1 MVLHWLPGTVA
12 DIRVETP
19 TSRTILFDVPDWP
32 GHLAGQHIDIRLTAE
47 DGYSTQ
53 RSYSLAA
60 PTDDE
65 RIEIMVQEVPDGEV
79 SPFLVQDLL
88 PDDVIELRG
97 PIGGWF
103 TWEPSL
109 DVPVSLVAGGSGI
122 VPLMAMIRARAQA
135 GSNADFK
142 LLYSVRGPQDEYY
155 ADELAKHSIEVTR
168 IYTRATSPSGRP
180 AGRVD
185 PSDLAMLWPPDAGA
199 RTYVCG
205 PTGFVEAV
213 AKLLVD
219 DGHDPRAI
227 RTERFGPSG
236 G

>member
-1 MVLHWLPGTVA
+1 MVLRWLPGKVA

-19 TSRTILFDVPDWP
+19 TSRTIVFDVPDWA
-32 GHLAGQHIDIRLTAE
+32 GHLAGQHIDVRLTAE
-47 DGYSTQ
+47 DGYSVQ

-60 PTDDE
+60 PADE
-65 RIEIMVQEVPDGEV
+65 DRIEILVQKVTDGEV
-79 SPFLVQDLL
+79 SPFLVDDLL

-109 DVPVSLVAGGSGI
+109 GKPVSLVAGGSGI
-122 VPLMAMIRARAQA
+122 VPLMAMIRARTQA
-135 GSNADFK
+135 GSDAGFK
-142 LLYSVRGPQDEYY
+142 LLYSVRGPADEYY
-155 ADELAKHSIEVTR
+155 AEELGKHGIEVTT
-168 IYTRATSPSGRP
+168 IYTRSESPSGRP
-180 AGRVD
+180 PGRIR
-185 PSDLAMLWPPDAGA
+185 PEDLSVLWPADAGA

-205 PTGFVEAV
+205 PTGFVEA
-213 AKLLVD
+213 AAQALVD
-219 DGHDPRAI
+219 QGHDPGTI